1 MTMESSAAL
10 PAFPNFAPL
19 SPDLYAAYRE
29 RYARLSA
36 PYCDFSL
43 SNLLIWMNQRDDLAL
58 SAAGECLVL
67 RFSSVFDDNRRGYAL
82 FGTGDV
88 ERAVRE
94 VLPTIAAEGEEATL
108 CMVPDETVALIGNK
122 DGLHI
127 EEESRNVDYILD
139 TGTARALKGSD
150 YGNLR
155 RRLNL
160 FRKLYPDAE
169 PVELDLH
176 DRKTNELVRQ
186 SVEAWASEYPTK
198 NDPEGLDL
206 RAIAKHLNLATS
218 MPVHARGL
226 AIGGKLASVSLYH
239 YPPHKGWLIFNHLR
253 CDGRYRGVFGY
264 SLYRM
269 IDWAH
274 ANGTQWINIEQDLGK
289 PGLRRI
295 KSLFRPHHLLRR
307 YSVSLTG

>member
-1 MTMESSAAL
+1 MESSAAF

-29 RYARLSA
+29 RYAQLSA

-43 SNLLIWMNQRDDLAL
+43 NNLLIWLDQRDDVAL

-67 RFSSVFDDNRRGYAL
+67 RFSSVFDHNRRGYAL

-88 ERAVRE
+88 ERVARD
-94 VLPTIAAEGEEATL
+94 VLHSIAAQGEETTL
-108 CMVPDETVALIGNK
+108 CMIPGETVALIGNK
-122 DGLHI
+122 DGLCI
-127 EEESRNVDYILD
+127 EEESRNADYIIH
-139 TGTARALKGSD
+139 TGTARALEGSN

-169 PVELDLH
+169 LVALDLR
-176 DRKTNELVRQ
+176 DRQSSHLVRQ
-186 SVEAWASEYPTK
+186 SVEAWAGENLTK

-206 RAIAKHLNLATS
+206 RAITKHLDLAGVI
-218 MPVHARGL
+218 PGDARGL
-226 AIGGKLASVSLYH
+226 MIGGRLASVSIYH

-253 CDGRYRGVFGY
+253 CDGRYRGLFAY
-264 SLYRM
+264 SLYQM

-274 ANGTQWINIEQDLGK
+274 ANGTQWINLEQDLGK

-295 KSLFRPHHLLRR
+295 KLLFRLNHYLRR
-307 YSVSLTG
+307 YSISLAGK